1 MKSFSLTDHFLI
13 AMPSL
18 ADSLFEHAVVYL
30 CEHTERGAMGV
41 VVNRPSDMTLST
53 LFEQVH
59 LPLGGAPIGR
69 APLYLGGLC
78 KRTGALCCT
87 SRWGSG
93 NPL

>member
-59 LPLGGAPIGR
+59 CPWAVRRLVVRRFIW
-69 APLYLGGLC
+69 GGLC